1 MQIISHISP
10 LNWGLSGFYDIFV
23 RDSGIASVL
32 PECGLLLAFGGV
44 SLAIALIYNRQKCN

>member
-32 PECGLLLAFGGV
+32 PESGLLLAFGGV